1 MVMAK
6 TENISLENYALIA
19 KAGVL
24 LGQLNPNKDP
34 DRLVKALLNMQVEA
48 YMNLEDNKNE

>member
-1 MVMAK
+1 MVMVK

-19 KAGVL
+19 RAGVL

-48 YMNLEDNKNE
+48 YMNLEENNDK

>member
-19 KAGVL
+19 RAGVL
-24 LGQLNPNKDP
+24 LGQLNPTKDP

-48 YMNLEDNKNE
+48 CMNLEENNDK

>member
-6 TENISLENYALIA
+6 TENISLESYALIA
-19 KAGVL
+19 RAGVL

-48 YMNLEDNKNE
+48 CMNLEENNDK

>member
-1 MVMAK
+1 MVK

-19 KAGVL
+19 RAGVL

-48 YMNLEDNKNE
+48 YMNLEENNDK